1 MERKTMNVLMFIV
14 ALAPVAALAGGGD
27 APAAAFAHE
36 RCVAVFSE
44 NAQVRPGMV
53 FPSSA

>member
-14 ALAPVAALAGGGD
+14 ALAAVSAMAGGGD

-36 RCVAVFSE
+36 WRVAVFSE

-53 FPSSA
+53 FPFSA